1 MKPRLSVVVPFYNV
15 GAYIGDC
22 LDSIARQTWTDF
34 EAILVDDG
42 SPDDSAVIAKEYC
55 IRDSRF
61 RIVEQDN
68 AGLGP
73 ARNTG
78 ADHAVGEYV
87 AFVDSDD
94 LVTRHGFGMLVRTL
108 DRTGSDFAGGNA
120 RRFSNSYGVRPSW
133 LHRQCFT
140 QDRLATHV
148 SEMPDLVLDRMV
160 WNKVYRRSFWDEF
173 GFRFPAIRYEDY
185 PVTLKAHL
193 AAVTVDTLAAPV
205 YYWRE
210 RESGDSIT
218 QQKFQLGNLRDRVV
232 SAGMVLDLVADALPP
247 VRERVHSHF
256 TQIDLQALLT
266 AFGTV
271 PAAEEQQLVEVTHEL
286 IDRLDASAL
295 VGASRFDRLQYAAL
309 RAGDVE
315 LLRRLAVFRD
325 GQRRDVHAV
334 RRSGRW
340 ELDYPGV
347 REAAVPQE
355 LYVASE
361 QDLTLATSVREVKWV
376 DGKLS
381 VKGTAEIR
389 HLETKRSSSLR
400 IALVIAGR
408 PYPLTVRRYAETDQ
422 HGDEA
427 LVGFEVLLDR
437 QLLAKCTAGPAHF
450 DVTMRS
456 GRVRRRDRLR
466 GQRAGSPGWPP
477 GAWIG
482 DMSWIQPGPGKDDC
496 FAVRRLTDPCRLT
509 SVEQTPDALVLH
521 GRSRFDHPALF
532 VTRPVAGGEEEVPLE
547 IDGRDFTARLP
558 IRPIIEETNPDD
570 PFSQRTTRAFRM
582 RGREGQ
588 EQVLLWTA
596 GDRVV
601 SHAEGGRVVMLTR
614 STGGYVNLHES
625 PIRMTATAAVAAGNM
640 LVVRGPDWG
649 HVGFSWRRYLAGS
662 DDYVDVAC
670 RRTVSDD
677 GWAAV
682 VDVDALRT
690 DELLADWTLF
700 ATALDGS
707 SHAVQCEPFLSSRL
721 PLTISRDSHVLA
733 VRPLAGTLHVEVR

>member
-61 RIVEQDN
+61 RIVQQDN

-78 ADHAVGEYV
+78 VDHAVGEYV

-120 RRFSNSYGVRPSW
+120 RRFNNSYGVRPSW

-148 SEMPDLVLDRMV
+148 SETPDLVLDRMV

-232 SAGMVLDLVADALPP
+232 SAGMVLDLVEEALPP

-271 PAAEEQQLVEVTHEL
+271 PAEEEQQLVELTHAL
-286 IDRLDASAL
+286 IQRLDASAL
-295 VGASRFDRLQYAAL
+295 DGASRFDRLQYAAL
-309 RAGDVE
+309 QAGDVE

-325 GQRRDVHAV
+325 GQRREV
-334 RRSGRW
+334 RG
-340 ELDYPGV
+340 Y
-347 REAAVPQE
+347 
-355 LYVASE
+355 
-361 QDLTLATSVREVKWV
+361 
-376 DGKLS
+376 
-381 VKGTAEIR
+381 
-389 HLETKRSSSLR
+389 
-400 IALVIAGR
+400 AGR
-408 PYPLTVRRYAETDQ
+408 
-422 HGDEA
+422 G
-427 LVGFEVLLDR
+427 G
-437 QLLAKCTAGPAHF
+437 
-450 DVTMRS
+450 
-456 GRVRRRDRLR
+456 
-466 GQRAGSPGWPP
+466 GS
-477 GAWIG
+477 
-482 DMSWIQPGPGKDDC
+482 S
-496 FAVRRLTDPCRLT
+496 
-509 SVEQTPDALVLH
+509 
-521 GRSRFDHPALF
+521 
-532 VTRPVAGGEEEVPLE
+532 
-547 IDGRDFTARLP
+547 
-558 IRPIIEETNPDD
+558 
-570 PFSQRTTRAFRM
+570 TTRACARPPY
-582 RGREGQ
+582 R
-588 EQVLLWTA
+588 
-596 GDRVV
+596 
-601 SHAEGGRVVMLTR
+601 R
-614 STGGYVNLHES
+614 SCTS
-625 PIRMTATAAVAAGNM
+625 
-640 LVVRGPDWG
+640 
-649 HVGFSWRRYLAGS
+649 RRS
-662 DDYVDVAC
+662 
-670 RRTVSDD
+670 RT
-677 GWAAV
+677 
-682 VDVDALRT
+682 
-690 DELLADWTLF
+690 
-700 ATALDGS
+700 
-707 SHAVQCEPFLSSRL
+707 
-721 PLTISRDSHVLA
+721 
-733 VRPLAGTLHVEVR
+733 